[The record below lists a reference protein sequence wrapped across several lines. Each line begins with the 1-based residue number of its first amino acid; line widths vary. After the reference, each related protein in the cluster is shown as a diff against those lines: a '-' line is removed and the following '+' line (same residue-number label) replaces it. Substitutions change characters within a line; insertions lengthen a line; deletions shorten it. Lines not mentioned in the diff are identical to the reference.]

1 MDNKNSEISTSALKD
16 LISETDKRYE
26 QRFLDLDKSKD
37 IAFNAANLAIS
48 TTATQVK
55 TAMET
60 AFTAAEKVSQKTE
73 RFTEDKFKS
82 IDSTLEQNRNQA
94 MTFIPRQE
102 WQITVGNLES
112 SIKKIEEYQ
121 AQTIGAETNTSKSR
135 LQSNWAIGLLI
146 VVLIA
151 IINIVLIKIR

>member
-1 MDNKNSEISTSALKD
+1 MDNKNNEISTSALRD

-48 TTATQVK
+48 TTASQVK

-82 IDSTLEQNRNQA
+82 IDSTLEQNRTQA

-121 AQTIGAETNTSKSR
+121 SQTIGAENNTSKSR
-135 LQSNWAIGLLI
+135 SQNNWVIGILI
-146 VVLIA
+146 VVVIA
-151 IINIVLIKIR
+151 IINIALIKFK